1 MVTRTIQ
8 ENSFSGNFEKF
19 QRKENEEKK
28 KEKPEECILIIL
40 QPCDFI
46 KSGFLKR

>member
-1 MVTRTIQ
+1 MVTQTIQ

-28 KEKPEECILIIL
+28 KKN
-40 QPCDFI
+40 QRNAF
-46 KSGFLKR
+46 